1 MRLPII
7 VLFLLS
13 ATCIK
18 AQLSIFNLSLT
29 DSTQN
34 IFYIGVDNI
43 IKISGKQYDPVKH
56 HTRIIGGGG
65 TLLKKA
71 KGVYIVKVQ
80 NETDHC
86 QVWLSENN
94 KSVFKQNYVV
104 RKVGNIV
111 HNYGGSIDS
120 TATIDQLLA
129 TPFLFIGIPNSYF
142 KHDFT
147 ITSFSAV
154 FMKKDSDST
163 TTITASGN
171 LITSEQKEII
181 KKLSPGDSIVFEKI
195 YCVGPDNRRR
205 LRTPII
211 IKIK

>member
-104 RKVGNIV
+104 RRIGEGIV
-111 HNYGGSIDS
+111 RYGGLKDS
-120 TATIDQLLA
+120 NASVNQLLA
-129 TPFLFIGIPNSYF
+129 NPFIFVDIPGSYYKPNINITSFAATFIGSDFDSLVTVSTGARLTTEQIETVKKLRSGNRIYF
-142 KHDFT
+142 NNIYALGPDSRRRKLSPFT
-147 ITSFSAV
+147 IT
-154 FMKKDSDST
+154 
-163 TTITASGN
+163 
-171 LITSEQKEII
+171 I
-181 KKLSPGDSIVFEKI
+181 K
-195 YCVGPDNRRR
+195 
-205 LRTPII
+205 
-211 IKIK
+211 